1 MSNSTVQILAR
12 VLRVL
17 LIFALLLNVLALLL
31 VPASVM
37 VNAENLFGGAG
48 TFLHDL
54 FHPEADDV
62 TAPARSSPQAY
73 PRFFSP
79 GSGYG
84 ARAPTP

>member
-54 FHPEADDV
+54 FHPDG
-62 TAPARSSPQAY
+62 PHSL
-73 PRFFSP
+73 
-79 GSGYG
+79 
-84 ARAPTP
+84 TPEEEGGRIANLFRRYRKLRRICSECT